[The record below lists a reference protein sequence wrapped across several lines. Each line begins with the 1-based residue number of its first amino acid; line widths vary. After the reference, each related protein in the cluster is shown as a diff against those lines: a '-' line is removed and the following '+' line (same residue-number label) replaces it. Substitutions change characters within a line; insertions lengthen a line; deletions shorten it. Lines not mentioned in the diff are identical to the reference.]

1 MGHTIPATG
10 IDVPVPDCRR
20 MEKTTPD
27 RGEQQD
33 GFSAIRPFGDHE
45 IRPVLD
51 RLLADRGFLDTLAT
65 FHSPRLAR
73 WFPWPLRMATARRLR
88 DLTAPVRDVD
98 GMQQIVARYM
108 DESVRES
115 TWGLSAEGLEQ
126 LAPGRGYLFVSNHR
140 DIVMDPAF
148 TNLLLYRGGFS
159 TLKIGVGDNL
169 LKRPWVADLMRANKS
184 FVVRRSL
191 RGRERLLASKQLS
204 EYIHHCVGGGENVWI
219 AQREGR
225 AKDGIDRTDPALL
238 KMLAMAARKEPPG
251 ASLAKLHIVPVA
263 ISYEFD
269 PCDEIKA
276 RERREVETSG
286 TYTRTEASDLRS
298 IAAGMTGFKGRVH
311 VAFGGELKCESGDVE
326 GLAHEIDRQVIHNYR
341 LYETNY
347 RALEILRDEGEA
359 LSSGVTGALAGREV
373 DHRSRERF
381 DRRLAGIDGELRKLW
396 LYGYA
401 NPVISRHASG
411 ADAN

>member
-1 MGHTIPATG
+1 MGHTIAATG
-10 IDVPVPDCRR
+10 IAIPAPDCWR

-33 GFSAIRPFGDHE
+33 EFAAIRPYGDRE

-51 RLLADRGFLDTLAT
+51 RLLADRGFLDTLAA

-73 WFPWPLRMATARRLR
+73 WFPWPLRVATARRLR
-88 DLTAPVRDVD
+88 GLAAPVRDVD

-108 DESVRES
+108 DRSIRQS
-115 TWGLSAEGLEQ
+115 TWGLGVEGLDK
-126 LAPGRGYLFVSNHR
+126 LAPGRGYLFISNHR

-148 TNLLLYRGGFS
+148 TNLLLHRGGFS

-184 FVVRRSL
+184 FVVHRSL
-191 RGRERLLASKQLS
+191 RGRERLLASKRLS

-238 KMLAMAARKEPPG
+238 KMLAMAARNEPPR
-251 ASLAKLHIVPVA
+251 ARLAKLRIVPVA

-286 TYTRTEASDLRS
+286 AYTRTEASDLRS

-311 VAFGGELKCESGDVE
+311 VVFGEELQCETDDVE
-326 GLAHEIDRQVIHNYR
+326 MLAREIDRQVIHNYH
-341 LYETNY
+341 LFETNY
-347 RALEILRDEGEA
+347 RALEILRDGGEA
-359 LSSGVTGALAGREV
+359 LPPGAASALAGREV
-373 DHRSRERF
+373 DHRSRDRF
-381 DRRLAGIDGELRKLW
+381 DRRLADIDGELRELW

-401 NPVISRHASG
+401 NPVISRHASAAG
-411 ADAN
+411 AS

>member
-1 MGHTIPATG
+1 
-10 IDVPVPDCRR
+10 

-27 RGEQQD
+27 RGEQRD
-33 GFSAIRPFGDHE
+33 EFSAIRPHGDHE

-51 RLLADRGFLDTLAT
+51 RLIADREFLDTLAA

-73 WFPWPLRMATARRLR
+73 WLPWALRLATARRLR
-88 DLTAPVRDVD
+88 DLAAPVRDVD
-98 GMQQIVARYM
+98 SMQQIVARYM
-108 DESVRES
+108 DQTVRES
-115 TWGLSAEGLEQ
+115 TWGLGVAGLEK
-126 LAPGRGYLFVSNHR
+126 LTPGRGYLFVSNHR

-184 FVVRRSL
+184 FVVHRSL
-191 RGRERLLASKQLS
+191 RGRERLLASKRLS

-238 KMLAMAARKEPPG
+238 KMLAMAARNEPPR
-251 ASLAKLHIVPVA
+251 ARLAKLHIVPVA

-276 RERREVETSG
+276 RERRAVETSG
-286 TYTRTEASDLRS
+286 AYTRTEASDLRS

-311 VAFGGELKCESGDVE
+311 VAFGEELQCESDEVE
-326 GLAHEIDRQVIHNYR
+326 ALAREMDRQVIRNYR
-341 LYETNY
+341 LFETNY
-347 RALEILRDEGEA
+347 RALEILRDGGEA
-359 LSSGVTGALAGREV
+359 LPPGATGVLAGREV

-381 DRRLAGIDGELRKLW
+381 DRRLADIDVELRKLW

-401 NPVISRHASG
+401 NPVISRHASAAG
-411 ADAN
+411 AN